1 MTKEILKRI
10 FYPFLISTIVTLTYA
25 FMTYPS
31 TIGLEARQACFII
44 ILMNLGFCFLN
55 FILSLTSLLNLNH
68 FIRQNSWL
76 SMLSFFTFPIVLL
89 VILLIQF
96 IDNHNENETIKDF
109 LVIAH
114 TSVTFC
120 LILIYQFYRFRQTT
134 KSADT

>member
-10 FYPFLISTIVTLTYA
+10 FYPFLISTLVTLTYA